1 MNAALLH
8 QELLDEQFIQLE
20 ELEAEGSPNFVEEV
34 FTLYFRD
41 STKTL
46 ESIGQMLEKTP
57 VEFDKVD
64 RALHMLKGNSRSVG
78 ANKVMNEVIRM
89 RDLIEE
95 KNLESCNA
103 TYEQLK
109 KDHDEL
115 KEKMEAFL
123 QLQKQVKAAEKPPQ
137 GDDQE
142 PVSGTESS

>member
-1 MNAALLH
+1 
-8 QELLDEQFIQLE
+8 
-20 ELEAEGSPNFVEEV
+20 
-34 FTLYFRD
+34 
-41 STKTL
+41 
-46 ESIGQMLEKTP
+46 MLEKTP

-64 RALHMLKGNSRSVG
+64 RALHMLKGNSSSVG
-78 ANKVMNEVIRM
+78 ASKVVNEVIRM

-115 KEKMEAFL
+115 RKKMEAYL
-123 QLQKQVKAAEKPPQ
+123 ELQKQVKAAEKPPQ
-137 GDDQE
+137 DDDDQE